1 MLAFLGSL
9 FILLQ
14 LHLEMK
20 SISNGQKLLLDLKC
34 SSFTRRKSTTSP
46 WSLPELLQKLKI
58 PSLLPDIFTTK
69 HDDFDDF
76 DEDDMI
82 EEVKEPKLSYKY
94 TSSGKTV
101 ASIQNRARTLLN
113 SLKKS
118 ETDEARLRRLGRLI
132 EHMKKYPVTR
142 SLLKREGGVSSLL
155 YIREE
160 TKDDKLKM
168 SVRAALT
175 ILGFADPVKEAG
187 IRILSLDGG
196 GTRY

>member
-1 MLAFLGSL
+1 
-9 FILLQ
+9 
-14 LHLEMK
+14 MK
-20 SISNGQKLLLDLKC
+20 SVSKGQKFLLELKC
-34 SSFTRRKSTTSP
+34 PSITRRKSTTSQ
-46 WSLPELLQKLKI
+46 WSLQELLQKLKI
-58 PSLLPDIFTTK
+58 PSLFPDIFTTK
-69 HDDFDDF
+69 KDDFDDL
-76 DEDDMI
+76 DEDDI
-82 EEVKEPKLSYKY
+82 IDEVKEPKVSYKY

-142 SLLKREGGVSSLL
+142 SLLKREGSISSLL
-155 YIREE
+155 SMRKE

-196 GTRY
+196 GTR